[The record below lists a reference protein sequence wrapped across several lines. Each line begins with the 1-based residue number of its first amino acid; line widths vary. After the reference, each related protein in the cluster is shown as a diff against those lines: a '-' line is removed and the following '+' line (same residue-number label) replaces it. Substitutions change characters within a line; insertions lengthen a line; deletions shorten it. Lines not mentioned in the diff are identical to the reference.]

1 MAITPEKL
9 NIRKLLEKH
18 SDSMPF
24 YVKEYVQSKS
34 TAGLSYDTL
43 LQYVYRYKHF
53 FNWLLSEGQV
63 EAENMAS
70 IPYSELD
77 TLRKDTVEMYIQ
89 FLRNEDISI
98 KKEKKNTGNDS
109 DPDVMKLPEYRGEAV
124 VALSIQALKSLF
136 NYLTKETEDEDGEC
150 YFYRNV
156 MSKIVTHKKGET
168 ASRRARDLN
177 SIILNDNEISAYLK
191 FIDTGYSE
199 TLTSA
204 EAKSRY
210 ERDKIRD
217 LAINSLILGTGM
229 RVGEIASIEM
239 NNIHLHSRYIDVVR
253 KGNKPD
259 SVSVLE
265 SAIVD
270 LERYMDVRES
280 RYPGAKKSPFLFVS
294 VYGGVVRPLSR
305 RAIQNIVNKY
315 TSAFFRNGKSPHKL
329 RHSFAVDF
337 IRSGGDI
344 ILLRDQLGHSDIKT
358 TSLYTNMSSKDG
370 EKVLNE
376 MDKRR

>member
-18 SDSMPF
+18 CDTMPF

-53 FNWLLSEGQV
+53 FNWLLSEGHV
-63 EAENMAS
+63 EAENVAS

-89 FLRNEDISI
+89 FLRNEDISK
-98 KKEKKNTGNDS
+98 KKEKDDTESNA
-109 DPDVMKLPEYRGEAV
+109 PEAQKLPEYRGEAI
-124 VALSIQALKSLF
+124 VALTIQALKSLF
-136 NYLTKETEDEDGEC
+136 NYLTKETEDKDGEC

-156 MSKIVTHKKGET
+156 MSKIVTHKNGET

-177 SIILNDNEISAYLK
+177 SVILNDDEISAYLK
-191 FIDTGYSE
+191 FIDNGYIE
-199 TLTSA
+199 TLESA

-217 LAINSLILGTGM
+217 LAINTLILGTGM

-239 NNIHLHSRYIDVVR
+239 KNIHLHSRYIDVVR

-280 RYPGAKKSPFLFVS
+280 KYPGAKKSPFLFVS